1 MIASKQMIRR
11 VLLADVIAIRI
22 AVAMGAIL
30 FGIGMLTGDIE
41 DIAYVHMKNLMP
53 AWAWAGALFAYAAAK
68 FYLAAQWPESVHI
81 SFAVLVIATGLFLW
95 SYTYFSF
102 LADGQS
108 AAETMMLAIIFCEVW
123 IGAHTLAGTE
133 RV

>member
-1 MIASKQMIRR
+1 MIHFKQMLRR

-22 AVAMGAIL
+22 AVAVGAIL
-30 FGIGMLTGDIE
+30 FGIGMLVGDI
-41 DIAYVHMKNLMP
+41 DDAAYFHMKTLMP
-53 AWAWAGALFAYAAAK
+53 AWGWALTMFAYGAAK
-68 FYLAAQWPESVHI
+68 FYLAAQYPENVHI
-81 SFAVLVIATGLFLW
+81 SFCVLVVASGLFLW

-108 AAETMMLAIIFCEVW
+108 AAETMMLAIIFCEIW
-123 IGAHTLAGTE
+123 IGAHTLAGAK

>member
-1 MIASKQMIRR
+1 MIPRKDMIRR

-22 AVAMGAIL
+22 AVAVGAIL
-30 FGIGMLTGDIE
+30 FGIGMLVGDI
-41 DIAYVHMKNLMP
+41 DDAAYSHMKTLMP
-53 AWAWAGALFAYAAAK
+53 AWGWAVSMFAYSAAK
-68 FYLAAQWPESVHI
+68 FYLAAQYPENVHI
-81 SFAVLVIATGLFLW
+81 SFCIVVIAAGLFLW

-102 LADGQS
+102 LVDGQS

-123 IGAHTLAGTE
+123 IGAHTLAGTT